1 MAVPKT
7 ELEVKTKECELALLR
22 ADEADGST
30 IKALKKVSEL
40 EKKVRE
46 NAEAQANYASAEEAR
61 DQIEEELEIVTK
73 RLENWDAIFK
83 WENQIFAKIAGI
95 LKRAK
100 VAPLQAFEHFDVNGD
115 GRLSKKEFDEC
126 LAQMKLTDLT
136 SKECDILWDSLDTD
150 KNGAVEYKEFCR
162 KLERYGVRN
171 RTKEEII
178 IYQIIEAVN
187 RSNIRSMGDLF
198 AVIDRGGR
206 GIISREDFKDIF
218 ENLGLKLDKHELE
231 KFVDNFWRD
240 KEVGIDY
247 QGFLRIFS
255 KYQIRLK
262 REQKVKRHDKGVPI
276 SAATIKLKKNIF
288 DDVHKVLTA

>member
-1 MAVPKT
+1 MAVPKA

>member
-1 MAVPKT
+1 MAVPKA

-187 RSNIRSMGDLF
+187 RSKVQSMGDLF
-198 AVIDRGGR
+198 ELIDRDGR

>member
-7 ELEVKTKECELALLR
+7 ELEVKTKECEVAQQK
-22 ADEADGST
+22 ASAVDDSK
-30 IKALKKVSEL
+30 IKALQKVSEL

-61 DQIEEELEIVTK
+61 EQIEEELEIITK
-73 RLENWDAIFK
+73 RLENLDPIFK
-83 WENQIFAKIAGI
+83 WENQIFAKIGGI

-171 RTKEEII
+171 RTKEEIV

-187 RSNIRSMGDLF
+187 RSNVKSMSDLF
-198 AVIDRGGR
+198 ELIDKSGR
-206 GIISREDFKDIF
+206 GIISREDFRDIF
-218 ENLGLKLDKHELE
+218 QSLNLKLD
-231 KFVDNFWRD
+231 
-240 KEVGIDY
+240 
-247 QGFLRIFS
+247 
-255 KYQIRLK
+255 
-262 REQKVKRHDKGVPI
+262 
-276 SAATIKLKKNIF
+276 
-288 DDVHKVLTA
+288 

>member
-187 RSNIRSMGDLF
+187 RSKVQSMGDLF
-198 AVIDRGGR
+198 ELIDRDGR

>member
-7 ELEVKTKECELALLR
+7 ELEDKTRECELALLR

-171 RTKEEII
+171 RTKEEIV

-187 RSNIRSMGDLF
+187 RTKVQSMGDLF
-198 AVIDRGGR
+198 ELIDRDGR

-276 SAATIKLKKNIF
+276 SAATITLKKNIF